1 MERRTDMH
9 HGGLAG
15 HQKLRRASFLLR
27 YAILDWASRWTHVAR
42 QLALSS
48 VLLAVFFLVLGFVPA
63 AEFATLAAQ
72 EHAGYDFRVNGP
84 LATADLRTIQSLPL
98 VGGAVPLT
106 AVVPSELA
114 TDHGSTHNVVV
125 YLCFEPSMQW
135 ITWFSPAL
143 LLEGRPLSAE
153 AESEAVIDTAAADAL
168 GASIGEIVRFE
179 VEPGAST
186 KVIAQ
191 ARVVGIYASSSP
203 LNGAI
208 LLGPSAEA
216 RSIARMLAVRADRNG
231 LLFSDVMVAA
241 APDTD
246 AAELGAALSDLFQGN
261 RDVLIESRT
270 SVLEHL
276 RDVNQSV
283 LGTAWPVVL
292 PPAVLVLYV
301 LGLLKDAAQRLRL
314 RRREVATLI
323 ALGAS
328 EGLGMGL
335 IVAEIV
341 AESLLA
347 SAAAIP
353 LARWSLS
360 AVIHAFVPAS
370 AWFRMLGGVAAATAI
385 GSITGSLWTWRI
397 LHRHPLARLIGE
409 ETVA

>member
-1 MERRTDMH
+1 M
-9 HGGLAG
+9 
-15 HQKLRRASFLLR
+15 
-27 YAILDWASRWTHVAR
+27 
-42 QLALSS
+42 
-48 VLLAVFFLVLGFVPA
+48 
-63 AEFATLAAQ
+63 
-72 EHAGYDFRVNGP
+72 
-84 LATADLRTIQSLPL
+84 
-98 VGGAVPLT
+98 
-106 AVVPSELA
+106 
-114 TDHGSTHNVVV
+114 
-125 YLCFEPSMQW
+125 
-135 ITWFSPAL
+135 
-143 LLEGRPLSAE
+143 
-153 AESEAVIDTAAADAL
+153 
-168 GASIGEIVRFE
+168 
-179 VEPGAST
+179 
-186 KVIAQ
+186 VIAH
-191 ARVVGIYASSSP
+191 AWVVGIYASSSP